1 MSGTKCDSNC
11 FLLDSQVWLTVE
23 LSNDGR
29 VYFGADSD
37 SEVTRGLCALLLQG
51 VNGTTAEELLAVPL
65 SVLKGLRIGVESQSR
80 ANTWSNVLLTLQ
92 KRTSL
97 LIAKKAGLSPVEP
110 FPSLLITADN
120 VVAQGAFAKAQVSHT
135 VKSVRYTP
143 NRVLT
148 SVIRHIA
155 FSSF

>member
-1 MSGTKCDSNC
+1 M
-11 FLLDSQVWLTVE
+11 E

-29 VYFGADSD
+29 VNVGADSD

-120 VVAQGAFAKAQVSHT
+120 VVAQGAFAEAQVSHAF
-135 VKSVRYTP
+135 KSV
-143 NRVLT
+143 
-148 SVIRHIA
+148 
-155 FSSF
+155 

>member
-1 MSGTKCDSNC
+1 MD
-11 FLLDSQVWLTVE
+11 
-23 LSNDGR
+23 LSDDGR

-51 VNGTTAEELLAVPL
+51 VNGITAEELLAVPL
-65 SVLKGLRIGVESQSR
+65 SILKGLRIGVESKSR

-97 LIAKKAGLSPVEP
+97 LLAKKSGLSPIEP

-120 VVAQGAFAKAQVSHT
+120 VVAQGAFAEAQVCHCFESL
-135 VKSVRYTP
+135 RYAG
-143 NRVLT
+143 
-148 SVIRHIA
+148 I
-155 FSSF
+155 